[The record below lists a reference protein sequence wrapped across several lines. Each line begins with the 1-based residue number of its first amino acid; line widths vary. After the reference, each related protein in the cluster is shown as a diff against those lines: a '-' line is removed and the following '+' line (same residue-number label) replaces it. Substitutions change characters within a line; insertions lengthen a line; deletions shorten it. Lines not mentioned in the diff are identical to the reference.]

1 MQTGTAPLGAT
12 SATRH
17 FGAPRSARS
26 RPPVAIQPVAI
37 QPVPMPERPKPKLSP
52 REIEVMLHWFAHDS
66 KTATCRELY
75 ITMGTVNTHL
85 NRIRDKYQ
93 AIGRPAQTKAALL
106 ARALQDGLIDLED
119 L

>member
-1 MQTGTAPLGAT
+1 MTAASAPLGAL
-12 SATRH
+12 SAIEFGRH
-17 FGAPRSARS
+17 PGTAVLP
-26 RPPVAIQPVAI
+26 Q
-37 QPVPMPERPKPKLSP
+37 RPKPKLSP
-52 REIEVMLHWFAHDS
+52 REVEVMLHWFANDS
-66 KTATCRELY
+66 KTATCKELF

-106 ARALQDGLIDLED
+106 ARALQDGLIKLED